1 MKVIFIPALALT
13 AATLLIALL
22 VWLGFKLA
30 HRPFERFWPRVLW
43 IHLGLLVLHT
53 VVVVPVG
60 LGALTSTIVHTRP
73 DEQSYRGPRIAAD
86 GTWLGQTRETLST
99 EEATR
104 TGKPAQ
110 PFTDEK
116 TGELKVPVA
125 GVPGAGIT
133 DKAELAKLD
142 QAAEKLRI
150 SMKSA
155 DGLPLR
161 GFLVP
166 ARMPPRF
173 GAVCVHGLFR
183 SAFELETVGS
193 MLRDLGGEV
202 LLLEYRN
209 HGGSGRA
216 PATFGTGE
224 SRDVAAALAVMRDWP
239 RTRERPLVLFGVSLG
254 TVAAALAAP
263 DAPRLAALILD
274 APIDDLHAA
283 GDHMLEGFAAR
294 RNQGPTI
301 PAPIRS
307 LMLFGAGTLG
317 GVDFEH
323 ADVRGALSRLPKS
336 VAVLLVSAGQDDRV
350 PVDSVRAMYDRLPTD
365 PAKKDLWIVP
375 DAKHGKV
382 WEVDPAGY
390 RAHLEQILE
399 RALGPKSGGTPH

>member
-110 PFTDEK
+110 AFTDEK
-116 TGELKVPVA
+116 TGELKVPVE
-125 GVPGAGIT
+125 GVK

-142 QAAEKLRI
+142 AAAEQWLTPL
-150 SMKSA
+150 KSA
-155 DGLPLR
+155 DGVALR
-161 GFLVP
+161 SFLVP
-166 ARMPPRF
+166 ARSGPPRF

-283 GDHMLEGFAAR
+283 GNRMLEGFAAR

-307 LMLFGAGTLG
+307 LMLFGAGAFG
-317 GVDFEH
+317 GVDFDH

-399 RALGPKSGGTPH
+399 RALGPKSAGTPH

>member
-1 MKVIFIPALALT
+1 MKVIFVPALALT
-13 AATLLIALL
+13 AATLLLALL
-22 VWLGFKLA
+22 VWVGFKVA
-30 HRPFERFWPRVLW
+30 HRPLVRFWPRVLW

-60 LGALTSTIVHTRP
+60 LGALVSSITNTRG
-73 DEQSYRGPRIAAD
+73 DEHSYRGPRIAAD
-86 GTWLGQTRETLST
+86 GRWLAQTRETLST

-104 TGKPAQ
+104 TGLPPQ
-110 PFTDEK
+110 PFTDE
-116 TGELKVPVA
+116 TGQQRLPAVGVPTA
-125 GVPGAGIT
+125 GVT
-133 DKAELAKLD
+133 DRAELAKLD
-142 QAAEKLRI
+142 AAADQLRT

-166 ARMPPRF
+166 ARTLPRF
-173 GAVCVHGLFR
+173 GAVCAHGLFR

-193 MLRDLGGEV
+193 MLRDLGGDV

-216 PATFGTGE
+216 RATFGVDE
-224 SRDVAAALAVMRDWP
+224 SRDVAAALAVLRDGP

-283 GDHMLEGFAAR
+283 GDRMLEGFATR

-307 LMLFGAGTLG
+307 LMLFGAGTFG
-317 GVDFEH
+317 GVDFDH

-350 PVDSVRAMYDRLPTD
+350 PVDAVRATFDRLPTD

-382 WEVDPAGY
+382 WEVDPTGY
-390 RAHLEQILE
+390 RQHLAALLD
-399 RALGPKSGGTPH
+399 RALGPESGGTAH

>member
-60 LGALTSTIVHTRP
+60 LGALVSSMTGTRD
-73 DEQSYRGPRIAAD
+73 DERSYRGPRIAAD

-116 TGELKVPVA
+116 TGELKVPVE
-125 GVPGAGIT
+125 GVK

-142 QAAEKLRI
+142 AAAEQWLTPL
-150 SMKSA
+150 KSA
-155 DGLPLR
+155 DGVALR
-161 GFLVP
+161 SFLVP
-166 ARMPPRF
+166 ARSGPPRF

-216 PATFGTGE
+216 KATFGTGE
-224 SRDVAAALAVMRDWP
+224 SRDVAAALAFL
-239 RTRERPLVLFGVSLG
+239 REQLQTKGRPLVLFGVSLG

-263 DAPRLAALILD
+263 DAQDLAALILD
-274 APIDDLHAA
+274 APIDDLHAT
-283 GDHMLEGFAAR
+283 GDKMLQGFAAR
-294 RNQGPTI
+294 RNQGPTL

-307 LMLFGAGTLG
+307 LMLFGAGTFG
-317 GVDFEH
+317 GVDFDH
-323 ADVRGALSRLPKS
+323 ATARTALSRLPKS
-336 VAVLLVSAGQDDRV
+336 TAVLFITAGQDDRV
-350 PVDSVRAMYDRLPTD
+350 PVESVKSWFAALPTEPD
-365 PAKKDLWIVP
+365 RKDLWIVP

-399 RALGPKSGGTPH
+399 RALGPKGAGTPH

>member
-1 MKVIFIPALALT
+1 MKVIFVPALALT
-13 AATLLIALL
+13 AATLLLALL
-22 VWLGFKLA
+22 VWIGFKVA
-30 HRPFERFWPRVLW
+30 HRPLVRFWPRVLW
-43 IHLGLLVLHT
+43 VHLGLLVLHT
-53 VVVVPVG
+53 VVVVPIG
-60 LGALTSTIVHTRP
+60 LGALVSTITQTRG
-73 DEQSYRGPRIAAD
+73 DERSYRGPRIAAD
-86 GTWLGQTRETLST
+86 GTWLAQTRETLAT

-104 TGKPAQ
+104 TGMPAQ
-110 PFTDEK
+110 SFIDE
-116 TGELKVPVA
+116 TGQPKLPVA
-125 GVPGAGIT
+125 GVK

-142 QAAEKLRI
+142 AAAETLLLQV
-150 SMKSA
+150 KSA
-155 DGLPLR
+155 DGVQLR

-166 ARMPPRF
+166 ARQPPRF

-216 PATFGTGE
+216 RATFGTDE
-224 SRDVAAALAVMRDWP
+224 SRDVAAALAFMREWP
-239 RTRERPLVLFGVSLG
+239 KTKRRPLVLFGVSLG

-263 DAPRLAALILD
+263 DAKDLAALILD
-274 APIDDLHAA
+274 APIDDLRAA
-283 GDHMLEGFAAR
+283 GDHMLEGFATR

-307 LMLFGAGTLG
+307 LMLFGAGHFG
-317 GVDFEH
+317 GVDFAG

-350 PVDSVRAMYDRLPTD
+350 PVDSVRATFDRLPTD

-382 WEVDPAGY
+382 WEVDPAG
-390 RAHLEQILE
+390 
-399 RALGPKSGGTPH
+399 

>member
-13 AATLLIALL
+13 AATLLLALL
-22 VWLGFKLA
+22 VWIGFKVA
-30 HRPFERFWPRVLW
+30 HRPLVRFWPRVLW

-60 LGALTSTIVHTRP
+60 LGSLVSTITQTRG
-73 DEQSYRGPRIAAD
+73 DERSYRGPRIAAD
-86 GTWLGQTRETLST
+86 GTWLVQTRETLST

-104 TGKPAQ
+104 TGMPAQ
-110 PFTDEK
+110 PFIDET
-116 TGELKVPVA
+116 TGEQKVPVA
-125 GVPGAGIT
+125 GAPGAGIT

-142 QAAEKLRI
+142 AAAEKLQMP
-150 SMKSA
+150 MKSA

-166 ARMPPRF
+166 ARSPPRF

-202 LLLEYRN
+202 LLVEYRN

-216 PATFGTGE
+216 KATFGTNE

-239 RTRERPLVLFGVSLG
+239 KTKDRPLVLFGVSLG

-274 APIDDLHAA
+274 APIDDLHDA
-283 GDHMLEGFAAR
+283 GDRMLEGFASR

-301 PAPIRS
+301 PGPIRS
-307 LMLFGAGTLG
+307 LMLFGAGTFG

-336 VAVLLVSAGQDDRV
+336 IAVLLVSAGQDDRV
-350 PVDSVRAMYDRLPTD
+350 PVDSVRALYDRLPTD

-390 RAHLEQILE
+390 RQHLEQLLE
-399 RALGPKSGGTPH
+399 RALGPTSGGTPH

>member
-13 AATLLIALL
+13 GATLLIALL

-73 DEQSYRGPRIAAD
+73 DEQSYRGPRIVAD
-86 GTWLGQTRETLST
+86 GTWRMQTRETLAT

-116 TGELKVPVA
+116 SGELKVPVE
-125 GVPGAGIT
+125 GVK

-142 QAAEKLRI
+142 AAAEQWLTPL
-150 SMKSA
+150 KSA
-155 DGLPLR
+155 DGVALR
-161 GFLVP
+161 SFLVP
-166 ARMPPRF
+166 ARAGPPRF

-224 SRDVAAALAVMRDWP
+224 SRDVAAALAFL
-239 RTRERPLVLFGVSLG
+239 REQLQTKGRPLVLFGVSLG

-263 DAPRLAALILD
+263 DAQDLAALILD
-274 APIDDLHAA
+274 APIDDLHAT
-283 GDHMLEGFAAR
+283 GDRMLQGFAAR
-294 RNQGPTI
+294 RNQGPTL

-307 LMLFGAGTLG
+307 LMLFGAGTFG

-323 ADVRGALSRLPKS
+323 ATARAALSRLPKS
-336 VAVLLVSAGQDDRV
+336 TAVLFITAGQDDRV
-350 PVDSVRAMYDRLPTD
+350 PVNSVKSWFDALPTEAD
-365 PAKKDLWIVP
+365 RKELWIVP

-390 RAHLEQILE
+390 RQHLAAILDK
-399 RALGPKSGGTPH
+399 ALGKRGGTPH

>member
-60 LGALTSTIVHTRP
+60 LGALTSTIVHTRG
-73 DEQSYRGPRIAAD
+73 DEQSYRGPRITAD
-86 GTWLGQTRETLST
+86 GTWFIQTRETLAT

-104 TGKPAQ
+104 TGKPVQ
-110 PFTDEK
+110 PFFDE
-116 TGELKVPVA
+116 TGQPKLPIA
-125 GVPGAGIT
+125 GVPAEGVT

-142 QAAEKLRI
+142 AAAERLRI
-150 SMKSA
+150 PMKSA
-155 DGLPLR
+155 DGVALR
-161 GFLVP
+161 AFLVP
-166 ARMPPRF
+166 ARSPPRF

-216 PATFGTGE
+216 KATFGIGE
-224 SRDVAAALAVMRDWP
+224 SRDVAGALAVLRDRP
-239 RTRERPLVLFGVSLG
+239 ETSDRPLVLFGVSLG
-254 TVAAALAAP
+254 TMAVALAAP

-274 APIDDLHAA
+274 APIDDLHAT
-283 GDHMLEGFAAR
+283 GDRMLQGFAAR
-294 RNQGPTI
+294 RNQGPTL

-307 LMLFGAGTLG
+307 LMLFGAGTFG
-317 GVDFEH
+317 GVDFDH
-323 ADVRGALSRLPKS
+323 ANARAALSRLPKS
-336 VAVLLVSAGQDDRV
+336 VAVLFISAGQDDRV
-350 PVDSVRAMYDRLPTD
+350 PVESVRSGFDALPTEAD
-365 PAKKDLWIVP
+365 KKDLWIVP
-375 DAKHGKV
+375 EAKHGKV

-390 RAHLEQILE
+390 RAHLEQILDG
-399 RALGPKSGGTPH
+399 ALGPKSGGTPH

>member
-13 AATLLIALL
+13 AATLLLALL
-22 VWLGFKLA
+22 VWIGFKLA
-30 HRPFERFWPRVLW
+30 HRPLARFWPRVLW

-53 VVVVPVG
+53 IVVVPVG
-60 LGALTSTIVHTRP
+60 LGALVSSITQTRG
-73 DEQSYRGPRIAAD
+73 DERSYRGPRLAAD
-86 GTWLGQTRETLST
+86 GTWQAQTRETLAT

-104 TGKPAQ
+104 TGAPAQ
-110 PFTDEK
+110 TYIDESGQPK
-116 TGELKVPVA
+116 LPVE
-125 GVPGAGIT
+125 GVK
-133 DKAELAKLD
+133 DKAALAKLD
-142 QAAEKLRI
+142 AAAETFMVRI
-150 SMKSA
+150 KSA
-155 DGLPLR
+155 DGVPLR
-161 GFLVP
+161 AFLVP
-166 ARMPPRF
+166 ARPGPVRF

-224 SRDVAAALAVMRDWP
+224 SRDVAAALAFMHEWP
-239 RTRERPLVLFGVSLG
+239 KTKGRPLVLFGVSLG

-263 DAPRLAALILD
+263 DAQDLAALILD

-283 GDHMLEGFAAR
+283 GDHMLEGFATR

-307 LMLFGAGTLG
+307 LMLFGAGHFG
-317 GVDFEH
+317 GVDFEG
-323 ADVRGALSRLPKS
+323 ARVRDALGRLPKS

-350 PVDSVRAMYDRLPTD
+350 PVESVRATFDRLPTD
-365 PAKKDLWIVP
+365 PAKKEIWIVP

-390 RAHLEQILE
+390 RKHLEQVLE
-399 RALGPKSGGTPH
+399 RGLATKSGGTPH

>member
-13 AATLLIALL
+13 AATLLVALL

-60 LGALTSTIVHTRP
+60 LGALTSTIVNTRG
-73 DEQSYRGPRIAAD
+73 DERSYRGPRIAAD
-86 GTWLGQTRETLST
+86 GTWLLQTRETLAT

-104 TGKPAQ
+104 TGMPVQ
-110 PFTDEK
+110 PFFDE
-116 TGELKVPVA
+116 TGQPKLPVA
-125 GVPGAGIT
+125 GVPAKGIT
-133 DKAELAKLD
+133 DKDELAKLD
-142 QAAEKLRI
+142 AAAELLLEP
-150 SMKSA
+150 MKSA
-155 DGLPLR
+155 DGVPLR
-161 GFLVP
+161 SFLVP
-166 ARMPPRF
+166 ARSGVPRF

-216 PATFGTGE
+216 KATFGTGE
-224 SRDVAAALAVMRDWP
+224 SRDVAAALAVLRDRP
-239 RTRERPLVLFGVSLG
+239 QTKERPLVLFGVSLG

-274 APIDDLHAA
+274 APIDDLHAV
-283 GDHMLEGFAAR
+283 GDRMLQGFAAR
-294 RNQGPTI
+294 RNQGPTL

-307 LMLFGAGTLG
+307 LMLFGAGTFG
-317 GVDFEH
+317 GVDFDH
-323 ADVRGALSRLPKS
+323 ANAREALSRLPKS
-336 VAVLLVSAGQDDRV
+336 VAVLFIAAGQDDRV
-350 PVDSVRAMYDRLPTD
+350 PVDSVKSWFDALPTEVD
-365 PAKKDLWIVP
+365 KKDLWIVP
-375 DAKHGKV
+375 EAKHGKV

-390 RAHLEQILE
+390 RAHLEQILD
-399 RALGPKSGGTPH
+399 RALGPKSRGTPH

>member
-1 MKVIFIPALALT
+1 MKVIFLPALALT
-13 AATLLIALL
+13 AATLLLALL

-60 LGALTSTIVHTRP
+60 LGALTSRIVNTRG
-73 DEQSYRGPRIAAD
+73 DERSYRGPRLAAD
-86 GTWLGQTRETLST
+86 GTWVMQTRETLAT

-104 TGKPAQ
+104 TGKPVQ
-110 PFTDEK
+110 PFFDE
-116 TGELKVPVA
+116 TGQPKLPVE
-125 GVPGAGIT
+125 GEK

-142 QAAEKLRI
+142 AAAEQWLTPL
-150 SMKSA
+150 KSA
-155 DGLPLR
+155 DGVPLR
-161 GFLVP
+161 SFLVP
-166 ARMPPRF
+166 ARSGVPRF

-224 SRDVAAALAVMRDWP
+224 SRDVAAALAFMHEWP
-239 RTRERPLVLFGVSLG
+239 KTKGLPLVLFGVSLG
-254 TVAAALAAP
+254 SVAAALAAP
-263 DAPRLAALILD
+263 DAKDLAALILD
-274 APIDDLHAA
+274 APIDDLHAV
-283 GDHMLEGFAAR
+283 GDKMLQGFAAR
-294 RNQGPTI
+294 RNQGPTL

-307 LMLFGAGTLG
+307 LMLFGAGTFG
-317 GVDFEH
+317 GVDFDH
-323 ADVRGALSRLPKS
+323 ATPRAALSRLPKS
-336 VAVLLVSAGQDDRV
+336 IPVLFIAAGQDDRV
-350 PVDSVRAMYDRLPTD
+350 PVESVKSWFDALPTEAD
-365 PAKKDLWIVP
+365 RKDLWIVP
-375 DAKHGKV
+375 EAKHGKV

-390 RAHLEQILE
+390 RAHLEQLLD